1 MAYKCVKNN
10 ADGETS
16 ACKEEPLTCLT
27 VPRSIGSLIEC
38 SDYIV
43 STDNTAT
50 HYYVE
55 ETDTSK
61 NTACKEIHICTES
74 ES

>member
-27 VPRSIGSLIEC
+27 IPR
-38 SDYIV
+38 
-43 STDNTAT
+43 
-50 HYYVE
+50 
-55 ETDTSK
+55 
-61 NTACKEIHICTES
+61 
-74 ES
+74 